1 MRTRSTPA
9 HGRTLLFT
17 LLAFGLAG
25 PGLSHGEA
33 VAGDAATPSSK
44 AAVKKVSKKQKALI
58 NMVEHVS
65 FPHEEVQTHAL
76 VTVPKQP
83 PASVGLRRAGARS
96 RGPAH
101 PRVIDAQPGVALDP
115 TPTPAPAPTRAAPVA
130 AAPPRPSGPEPT
142 SRPHDVAPETR
153 NEIDAM
159 LGKAFVKPG
168 VAAAAPEPTAP
179 VASGTAPDT
188 DEIATA
194 MKPLRAEVKAG
205 CPFGR
210 RGVIT
215 VRVEVASDGHV
226 ANVTP
231 EGPLAEQPS
240 AACVL
245 DAVRRTRFPA
255 SAGSS
260 FRYPFAVK

>member
-9 HGRTLLFT
+9 SGPTLLFT
-17 LLAFGLAG
+17 LMALGLAG
-25 PGLSHGEA
+25 PVLSVDSA
-33 VAGDAATPSSK
+33 RAGDAAAPASG
-44 AAVKKVSKKQKALI
+44 KKVSKKQKALI

-83 PASVGLRRAGARS
+83 PVPTALKRAGART
-96 RGPAH
+96 RGPVH
-101 PRVIDAQPGVALDP
+101 QRVVDAQPGVAQD
-115 TPTPAPAPTRAAPVA
+115 PTPAPTPPPRPAPAAA
-130 AAPPRPSGPEPT
+130 AAPSRPSGPEPT

-168 VAAAAPEPTAP
+168 VAAAAPEPSAP
-179 VASGTAPDT
+179 PAAGAAPNT
-188 DEIATA
+188 DEIAAA
-194 MKPLRAEVKAG
+194 MKPLRAEIKSG
-205 CPFGR
+205 CPFGQ

-215 VRVEVASDGHV
+215 VRVEVAGDGHV

-245 DAVRRTRFPA
+245 DAVRRTRFPG